1 VILAN
6 GIKSTLRDN
15 LGINLKG
22 NEELFNIINIHFTSK
37 KLAELLKK
45 DSKTAMLHFVYNNQM
60 PSILVNHSYEN
71 GIFVL
76 QIPNY

>member
-1 VILAN
+1 M
-6 GIKSTLRDN
+6 
-15 LGINLKG
+15 
-22 NEELFNIINIHFTSK
+22 
-37 KLAELLKK
+37 AELLKN
-45 DSKTAMLHFVYNNQM
+45 DNKTAMLHFVYNNQM